1 MFPQT
6 THTMTTTRSVALLVA
21 LAVGLTVAPLA
32 SGAVVSPFAEPA
44 AGQNESVAGNASVGT
59 LLQASAADTEST
71 VDSEQFEA
79 ALENAANESRLLTD
93 RTADLESRLADL
105 EAERDRLEAD
115 YENGT
120 ITKGAYR
127 SRMAKLTVE
136 LASLERS
143 IERTERHATEAG
155 VAADRLADLR
165 GNASAARQSAAERGG
180 PGVRGV
186 ARGLAN
192 GGGPPDDA
200 GPPGDRG
207 GSNGPAADP
216 GKESPGNGPDNAGS
230 GGNPTANGSGG
241 QSAGNGDGGGP
252 PETTPP
258 ASGSGE
264 TPDKGANGESA
275 SGSKSTDSD
284 D

>member
-1 MFPQT
+1 
-6 THTMTTTRSVALLVA
+6 MTTTRSVALLVA

-44 AGQNESVAGNASVGT
+44 AGQNESVSGNASVGT

-79 ALENAANESRLLTD
+79 ALENTANESRLLTD

-165 GNASAARQSAAERGG
+165 GNASAARQSAVERGG

-192 GGGPPDDA
+192 GG

-216 GKESPGNGPDNAGS
+216 GKESPGNGPNNAGS
-230 GGNPTANGSGG
+230 AGNATANGSGG
-241 QSAGNGDGGGP
+241 QSAGNGDGGGQS
-252 PETTPP
+252 ETTPP
-258 ASGSGE
+258 ASGSGQ

>member
-1 MFPQT
+1 
-6 THTMTTTRSVALLVA
+6 MTTTRSVALLVA

-44 AGQNESVAGNASVGT
+44 VGQNESVAGNASVGT

-79 ALENAANESRLLTD
+79 ALENADNESRLLTD
-93 RTADLESRLADL
+93 RAAELESRSADL
-105 EAERDRLEAD
+105 EAERERLEAD

-120 ITKGAYR
+120 VTKGAYR
-127 SRMAKLTVE
+127 SRMSKLTIE

-143 IERTERHATEAG
+143 IERTERHAAEAG
-155 VAADRLADLR
+155 VATDRLAELR
-165 GNASAARQSAAERGG
+165 GNVTAAREAASERGG

-200 GPPGDRG
+200 GPPGEG
-207 GSNGPAADP
+207 GGPNGPATDP
-216 GKESPGNGPDNAGS
+216 GEEAAGNGPDNVGS
-230 GGNPTANGSGG
+230 DGKPTANGSGG
-241 QSAGNGDGGGP
+241 PDDRPAGSDSGGESSG
-252 PETTPP
+252 TTPP
-258 ASGSGE
+258 ASDPGATPDGE
-264 TPDKGANGESA
+264 TAGDSVP
-275 SGSKSTDSD
+275 TDSD